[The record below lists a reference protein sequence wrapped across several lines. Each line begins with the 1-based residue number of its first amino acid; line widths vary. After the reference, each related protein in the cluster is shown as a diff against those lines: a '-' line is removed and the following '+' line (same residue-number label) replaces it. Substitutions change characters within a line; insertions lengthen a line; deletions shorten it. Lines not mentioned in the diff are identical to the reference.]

1 MPLEAASH
9 AYGQQHGVARMPL
22 QERLSHTSKSEEA
35 EWARSSDDFSREVHD
50 WLGAV
55 GKPAGRIL
63 QDVYRPDAQAQS
75 VARMIASAQSGH
87 NNAGTERTVVAA
99 LSASADGYSHDSLGA
114 VNMQHERSRRA
125 SSHAAP
131 PGGFGTRV
139 RSQPLRLGDAHPDWA
154 APPAEARCSQR
165 PSVTF
170 ARLRD
175 SSIAMATAGEFMLDH
190 GVDGSVRDPYADAGL
205 HALGESG
212 LTPPL
217 GMNEFTALDTNEFTG
232 WPAPL
237 ARGSENTDGQS
248 GHSSDPCGW
257 AGAPAGNEARP
268 GIVGAQPHDFRWDK
282 PLAQHAV
289 GGSTVSALGSPG
301 QAYAVQVS
309 HPEPS
314 IPRLEPSR
322 GLEIS
327 IPLVEPSPH
336 RLEPSGGP
344 DPSGGQVHGSSAAG
358 GIGAASVVGGM
369 GAAAS
374 REHGMRRGEEPSVVD
389 AARRRAMEEYYRSAG
404 PLARNADELCTE
416 GLPDRI
422 LQETQALGSYNHRL
436 QASAV
441 HPLHAVSGGLAG
453 TDRPHPHHFGGGR
466 RPGKVAMGMA
476 KANALRGR
484 GSYIF
489 G

>member
-22 QERLSHTSKSEEA
+22 HEHLNHTSKSEEA

-99 LSASADGYSHDSLGA
+99 LSASADGYSHDSLGD

-139 RSQPLRLGDAHPDWA
+139 RSQPLRLDDAHPDWA

-170 ARLRD
+170 ARRRD
-175 SSIAMATAGEFMLDH
+175 SSIAMATAGEFIPDH
-190 GVDGSVRDPYADAGL
+190 GVDGSVRGPYADAGL

-217 GMNEFTALDTNEFTG
+217 DTNEFTV
-232 WPAPL
+232 WPAPV
-237 ARGSENTDGQS
+237 AQESENTDDQS
-248 GHSSDPCGW
+248 GHSSDPRGW
-257 AGAPAGNEARP
+257 AGAHAGSETRP

-301 QAYAVQVS
+301 QAYGAPVP

-322 GLEIS
+322 GLAIS
-327 IPLVEPSPH
+327 IPLVEPSPL

-344 DPSGGQVHGSSAAG
+344 DPSGGQVHGISAPG

-374 REHGMRRGEEPSVVD
+374 REHGMRRGGEPSVVD

-404 PLARNADELCTE
+404 PLARNSDELCTE
-416 GLPDRI
+416 GLQERI

-441 HPLHAVSGGLAG
+441 RPLHAVSGGLAG

-466 RPGKVAMGMA
+466 RPSEVAMGMA